1 MQYIFFKDKKG
12 NLRDQNNIV
21 FFNQPNFF
29 RNLTSNNITTT
40 TTIKNKQTK
49 KNKKTSLSSLLRK
62 NTYRKKV

>member
-40 TTIKNKQTK
+40 AKNKQTK